1 MVRCAK
7 VIILLLDL
15 SPPLVLAVAV
25 LIYKRFSVRIK
36 VWGRDSFLS
45 FYFVCSLI
53 NSAICDKTVS
63 DIMFSRAQARKSGLA
78 EVEQPVGGPFGAAP
92 LVRPTQEAVEKPESS
107 PAKPA
112 GPVPVPATPEVI
124 TTSEDGLGKN
134 RPEGFS
140 LAGIS
145 LRCPGGQADH
155 TSSIEGTQRP
165 PKEHGTCP
173 LPGLATGKVGYQTAS
188 SGSDEVATGLLDNT
202 PEKRSGDHTRQS
214 RIYAP
219 NSRRQQRNNTPHK
232 TKSAAA
238 ARVAA
243 WGADGCR

>member
-1 MVRCAK
+1 
-7 VIILLLDL
+7 
-15 SPPLVLAVAV
+15 
-25 LIYKRFSVRIK
+25 
-36 VWGRDSFLS
+36 
-45 FYFVCSLI
+45 
-53 NSAICDKTVS
+53 
-63 DIMFSRAQARKSGLA
+63 LA